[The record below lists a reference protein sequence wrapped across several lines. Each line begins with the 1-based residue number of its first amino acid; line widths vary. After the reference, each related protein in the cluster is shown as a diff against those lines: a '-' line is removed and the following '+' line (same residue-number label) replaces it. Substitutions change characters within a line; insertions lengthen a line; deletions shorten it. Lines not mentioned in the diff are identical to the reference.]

1 MCGSKGILTS
11 LVGFFNKRVAPWFEG
26 LLVSLVFL
34 ASPMA
39 FAQSDSRR
47 GSEELIK
54 RFDFNGDGI
63 LLGDERVRARKAIQ
77 SSRVEGQVPSTN
89 VSVTGKPA
97 AKESPDD
104 VPRYFGVDLF
114 APDVVRTWFLDFAT
128 EDWETEMS
136 DFHGTDVLVPATLTI
151 DGIPYQDVG
160 VGFRGDAS
168 FENVPRGKKRS
179 LKLLLD
185 FVNPEQNVQ
194 GAQRLNLLNAYRD
207 PSMLREIL
215 FNTVARNYFPAP
227 KANLVRL
234 VINGQSWGMYVQV
247 QQVNRE
253 FFGEWFDQDDGSRW
267 EMESEIGSKVFDYWG
282 DRPDVYRDFYE
293 PKSEATLRNWL
304 DLVRACRELNRDG
317 SSETVERLWRSFD
330 VDQLLW
336 LLAVENVLIDADGY
350 GGKGGDY
357 IIYHETKAGR
367 FSLVPTDSSETFGG
381 VSSASDGEA
390 ELGINLDPL
399 ELTRQGQAGLSSLL
413 REPSFQARYL
423 AHVET
428 ISEEWLSSG
437 KLESLI
443 KEQFQLLDRQQ
454 RNSEKQLYPQS
465 DDNAVLDQD
474 LVVEGGVVA
483 GLLRFVERRREYY
496 ENYFGSLSQRPQ
508 IVSVERENYERAPQA
523 SDSVGIR
530 VNLDGGGALRVLLHY
545 AVSRSGPFESVIMT
559 EMDDETFRGEISP
572 VPAGSRVFYYAEVRS
587 KSGEDVGVRFW
598 PRGAEQGALSYRV
611 VATDSSEV
619 PIIISE
625 IMADN
630 ESTVRDPQGEF
641 DDWIELHNS
650 GGREIDLSGMFL
662 SDDRTDLRQWRF
674 PKGSD
679 ILPGGYLLVWADGDS
694 GAAGLHANFKL
705 STNGETLYLVDKDER
720 GNAIID
726 ELTFSAV
733 SSDESFGRL
742 SSGEQTTMLPSPGR
756 GNR

>member
-1 MCGSKGILTS
+1 
-11 LVGFFNKRVAPWFEG
+11 
-26 LLVSLVFL
+26 
-34 ASPMA
+34 MA
-39 FAQSDSRR
+39 FAQSDSRH
-47 GSEELIK
+47 GPEELIK

-89 VSVTGKPA
+89 VSVSGKPA
-97 AKESPDD
+97 QAESPDD

-168 FENVPRGKKRS
+168 FKNVPRGKKRS

-215 FNTVARNYFPAP
+215 FNTVARNYLPAP

-234 VINGQSWGMYVQV
+234 VINGQNWGVYVQV
-247 QQVNRE
+247 QQVNRK

-267 EMESEIGSKVFDYWG
+267 EMESGAGSKVFDYWG

-317 SSETVERLWRSFD
+317 SSEPVERLWRSFD

-454 RNSEKQLYPQS
+454 RNPEKQLYPQS
-465 DDNAVLDQD
+465 DDKAVLDQD

-523 SDSVGIR
+523 SDAVGVR
-530 VNLDGGGALRVLLHY
+530 VKLDRESEDSSVLLHY
-545 AVSRSGPFESVIMT
+545 ALGRNGRFQSVTLVESDAQI
-559 EMDDETFRGEISP
+559 FRGEIP
-572 VPAGSRVFYYAEVRS
+572 PFPAGSRVYYYAEARV
-587 KSGEDVGVRFW
+587 KSDNQMGVRFW
-598 PRGAEQGALSYRV
+598 PREAERGALSYRV
-611 VATDSSEV
+611 VATDSTELPLV
-619 PIIISE
+619 INE
-625 IMADN
+625 LMADN
-630 ESTVRDPQGEF
+630 GSAIRDPQGQF
-641 DDWIELHNS
+641 DDWIELHNR
-650 GGREIDLSGMFL
+650 GQREIDLSGMFL
-662 SDDRTDLRQWRF
+662 TDDRIDLRQWQF
-674 PKGSD
+674 PKGTI
-679 ILPGGYLLVWADGDS
+679 ILPGAFLLVWADGDGGDS
-694 GAAGLHANFKL
+694 GLHADFKL
-705 STNGETLYLVDKDER
+705 STNGETVYLVDTDER
-720 GNAIID
+720 GNAIVD
-726 ELTFSAV
+726 EVTFSALGK
-733 SSDESFGRL
+733 DESFGRL
-742 SSGEQTTMLPSPGR
+742 SLTEFAVMLPTPGR